1 MKVVGIL
8 GLTVILLFIFLIQR
22 PGLKKSGKRVK
33 MAFFSIMV
41 MNWVLAVLLVI
52 FPEMPGPGQ
61 LVDFLYKSFKPFW

>member
-41 MNWVLAVLLVI
+41 VNWVLAVLLVI